1 MDASAGSVLATPT
14 SQAAKHGAT
23 PDTTANA
30 YGKNLWD
37 LPHLLPTPNASEPGY
52 TGPMVDMDGNPVEH
66 VAQRCY
72 DPVTGRLVQTGV
84 SQAVRLL
91 PTPTARDWKDGRPCE
106 NVEENALLGRT
117 VWRLTSDPTPTPSP
131 DGNPLSDDPHPTPPT
146 TSDD

>member
-1 MDASAGSVLATPT
+1 MDASAGSVLPTPT

-37 LPHLLPTPNASEPGY
+37 LPHLLPTPTA
-52 TGPMVDMDGNPVEH
+52 VDMGRGKTVDEWDEWTDRMRAEHGNGNGH
-66 VAQRCY
+66 
-72 DPVTGRLVQTGV
+72 GRSLEIE
-84 SQAVRLL
+84 AMKLL

>member
-1 MDASAGSVLATPT
+1 LPTPT
-14 SQAAKHGAT
+14 SQSAKHGAT

-37 LPHLLPTPNASEPGY
+37 LPHLLPTPTA
-52 TGPMVDMDGNPVEH
+52 VDMGRGKTVDEWDEWTDRMRAEHGNGNGH
-66 VAQRCY
+66 
-72 DPVTGRLVQTGV
+72 GRSLEIE
-84 SQAVRLL
+84 AMKLL

-131 DGNPLSDDPHPTPPT
+131 DGNPSSDDPHPTPPT